1 MNEFISHDINVDK
14 FLSGLDLGEVI
25 KVNVAI

>member
-14 FLSGLDLGEVI
+14 FLSGSDLGEVM
-25 KVNVAI
+25 KVNSV